1 MVPSRFLRMPWAILS
16 CLCTQ
21 IKNGNYVE
29 AIIY

>member
-1 MVPSRFLRMPWAILS
+1 MGSAILS

-21 IKNGNYVE
+21 IKNGNYGE